1 MRHFRCI
8 AFTTDAFVFKGS
20 GIEHEG
26 KLWIV
31 TAWLKHPS
39 ESTAHPERIIR
50 FDNLP
55 HHLVDDPQAKLEGY
69 EYQGI
74 QLPITARQ
82 LEKAE
87 EKLNIEHED
96 HPLHLSVQSD
106 LVARNPPKGK
116 PLH

>member
-8 AFTTDAFVFKGS
+8 AYTTDAFMFKGS

-31 TAWLKHPS
+31 TAWLKHPD
-39 ESTAHPERIIR
+39 ESFAHPERLIR

-55 HHLVDDPQAKLEGY
+55 HRLVDDEISRLEGL

-74 QLPITARQ
+74 QLPITAQQ
-82 LEKAE
+82 LERSGE
-87 EKLNIEHED
+87 TLDIEHVD
-96 HPLHLSVQSD
+96 HPLHLSVPSD
-106 LVARNPPKGK
+106 LVARRPPKGAA
-116 PLH
+116 LH